1 MKVAIIT
8 DTHYGARKGSKHL
21 HDYFEKFYDDVFFP
35 TLEKEG
41 ITTVIHMGDA
51 FDSRKS
57 IDYQSLEWAKRVVF
71 DRLKKYDV
79 HMIVGNHDCYYKN
92 TNNVNSP
99 GLLLQTYK
107 NIKTY
112 NKIEEVVIDN
122 LKVLFIPWINA
133 ENYQDSV
140 NAIKVSDSICAMG
153 HLELNGFRAHR
164 GHVMEEGMA
173 CDVFEKFDKV
183 FSGHYHTRSDNGRI
197 FYLGNPYEMFWNDV
211 NDTRGFHIFDTD
223 TLTHTPVNNPYKL
236 FYNIY
241 YEDTNHK
248 LFNATEY
255 ENKIV
260 KVIVRKKSK
269 PKDFEKFIDKL
280 YSVGVQDLKIIEN
293 FDLQENEDFEIG
305 EEENTLSI
313 LNRYI
318 DESETQYDKSIIKN
332 IFQDLYKQALRGRIK
347 CISSLSKKIKTRVL
361 MLCKTSMVIRFFFYL
376 RRRMMLSDML

>member
-280 YSVGVQDLKIIEN
+280 YSIGVQDLKIIEN

-332 IFQDLYKQALRGRIK
+332 IFQDLYKQA
-347 CISSLSKKIKTRVL
+347 CEVE
-361 MLCKTSMVIRFFFYL
+361 
-376 RRRMMLSDML
+376 

>member
-1 MKVAIIT
+1 MKIAIIT
-8 DTHYGARKGSKHL
+8 DTHYGARKGSKYL

-35 TLEKEG
+35 TLEEEN
-41 ITTVIHMGDA
+41 INTVIHMGDA

-112 NKIEEVVIDN
+112 SEVSEVTIHN
-122 LKVLFIPWINA
+122 LKLLFIPWINA
-133 ENYQDSV
+133 ENFESSV
-140 NAIKVSDSICAMG
+140 LCIKSTPRKCAMG

-164 GHVMEEGMA
+164 GHIMEDGM
-173 CDVFEKFDKV
+173 DSKLFEKFHKV
-183 FSGHYHTRSDNGRI
+183 FSGHYHTRSDDGRI

-211 NDTRGFHIFDTD
+211 NDPRGFTIFDTE
-223 TLTHTPVNNPYKL
+223 TLEHTTVNNPYKL
-236 FYNIY
+236 FYNVY
-241 YEDTNHK
+241 YDDTNYK
-248 LFNATEY
+248 LFNTSEY
-255 ENKIV
+255 KDKIV
-260 KVIVRKKSK
+260 KVIVRKKSR

-280 YSVGVQDLKIIEN
+280 YSVGVQDLKIVEN
-293 FDLQENEDFEIG
+293 FEIKESEEFEVSED
-305 EEENTLSI
+305 ENTISI

-318 DESETQYDKSIIKN
+318 DESDFELDKNVIKN
-332 IFQDLYKQALRGRIK
+332 IFQNLYRQS
-347 CISSLSKKIKTRVL
+347 CEVE
-361 MLCKTSMVIRFFFYL
+361 
-376 RRRMMLSDML
+376 

>member
-8 DTHYGARKGSKHL
+8 DTHYGARKGSKYL

-35 TLEKEG
+35 TLEAEG
-41 ITTVIHMGDA
+41 IDTVIHMGDA

-71 DRLKKYDV
+71 DRLKKYNV

-99 GLLLQTYK
+99 ELLLQTYS

-112 NKIEEVVIDN
+112 SKVTEVTIDK

-133 ENYQDSV
+133 ENYQDTVES
-140 NAIKVSDSICAMG
+140 IKVSNSICAMG

-164 GHVMEEGMA
+164 GHIMEEGMA

-183 FSGHYHTRSDNGRI
+183 FSGHYHTRSDNGKI

-211 NDTRGFHIFDTD
+211 NDTRGFTIFDTD

-260 KVIVRKKSK
+260 KVIVRKKTST
-269 PKDFEKFIDKL
+269 KDFEKFIDKL
-280 YSVGVQDLKIIEN
+280 YEVGVADLKIVEN
-293 FDLQENEDFEIG
+293 FVLEEPEEFDVFESED
-305 EEENTLSI
+305 TLSI
-313 LNRYI
+313 LDRYI
-318 DESETQYDKSIIKN
+318 QEAEIQLDKPRLQN
-332 IFQDLYKQALRGRIK
+332 IMRKTYQDACELI
-347 CISSLSKKIKTRVL
+347 
-361 MLCKTSMVIRFFFYL
+361 
-376 RRRMMLSDML
+376 